1 MKLIKQI
8 LNLSLLTALFTPIVL
23 LAAQPTIDKIVLIV
37 FENVSE
43 EDTIKQPT
51 FKEIAL
57 KSAYFSDFHAV
68 ARPSLPNY
76 IAMTAGST
84 FGITSDHK
92 IDLDKTSLVNL
103 LDNKKLSWKVYA
115 ENYPEDKG
123 CFLEDHSDDGLY
135 ARNHNPFISYTYVSQ
150 NPSRCKQIVNAQAHF
165 TQDIAQNKL
174 PNFSLYIPN
183 IINNG
188 HRNGIA
194 DAEKWLKEYLY
205 PIMISDVIK
214 KENVLF
220 ILTFDEGNKN
230 ITDPKFVENKIY
242 TAFYGP
248 MINPTVVNRHYDFY
262 NLLRT
267 IEDIWQLGSLD
278 RNDKTASPIQA
289 TIWK

>member
-8 LNLSLLTALFTPIVL
+8 LNLSILTALFTPVVL
-23 LAAQPTIDKIVLIV
+23 FAAQPVVDKIVLVV
-37 FENVSE
+37 FENVNE

-57 KSAYFSDFHAV
+57 HSAYFNNFYAV

-76 IAMTAGST
+76 IAITAGST
-84 FGITSDHK
+84 FGIKSDAK
-92 IDLDKTSLVNL
+92 INLTQTSLVNL

-115 ENYPEDKG
+115 ENYPENKG
-123 CFLEDHSDDGLY
+123 CFLDDHSDDGLY
-135 ARNHNPFISYTYVSQ
+135 ARNHNPFISYTYVSE
-150 NPSRCKQIVNAQAHF
+150 NPNRCKQIVNGQAHF
-165 TQDIAQNKL
+165 KQDIAQNKL
-174 PNFSLYIPN
+174 PHFSMYIPN

-188 HRNGIA
+188 HKNGIQ

-205 PIMISDVIK
+205 PIMKSDAIK
-214 KENVLF
+214 QENVLF

-230 ITDPKFVENKIY
+230 PTDPKYIENKVY

-248 MINPTVVNRHYDFY
+248 MINPNVINTHYDFY

-267 IEDIWQLGSLD
+267 IEDIWQLGTLD
-278 RNDKTASPIQA
+278 RNDKTATAINPV
-289 TIWK
+289 IWK